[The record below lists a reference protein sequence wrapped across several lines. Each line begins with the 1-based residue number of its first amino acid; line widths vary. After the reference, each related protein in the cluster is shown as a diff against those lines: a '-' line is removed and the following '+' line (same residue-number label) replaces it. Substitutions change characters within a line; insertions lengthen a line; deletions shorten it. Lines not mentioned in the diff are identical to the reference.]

1 MTAGNGVPPRIRRA
15 VPADAPAIAAVHV
28 ASWHAAYHGLIAR
41 EHLANLDADR
51 LAGIWARRLGGAL
64 TLPGA
69 GCLVA
74 EGPDGVVAYSGF
86 VPGTDPDDADRTV
99 ADLETFYS
107 LPGVWGTGVNRRL
120 WEETLAAMTAGGTG
134 HGVLWV
140 LEGNARARRFYTAT
154 GWRDT
159 GAVTPTP
166 ILGGAL
172 TVPAVL
178 YRRDL

>member
-1 MTAGNGVPPRIRRA
+1 MGPVRVRRA
-15 VPADAPAIAAVHV
+15 VPADAPAIAAVNV
-28 ASWHAAYHGLIAR
+28 ASWHAAYRGLIAR
-41 EHLANLDADR
+41 EHLESLDTDR
-51 LAGIWARRLGGAL
+51 LAGIWAGRLRGHL
-64 TLPGA
+64 VRPGA

-74 EGPDGVVAYSGF
+74 EPAEGPGGIVAYAGF
-86 VPGTDPDDADRTV
+86 APAADPDDADRTV
-99 ADLETFYS
+99 TDLETFYS
-107 LPGVWGTGVNRRL
+107 LPEVWGTGVNRRL

-140 LEGNARARRFYTAT
+140 LEGNARARRFYAAA

-166 ILGGAL
+166 LLGGAL
-172 TVPAVL
+172 VVPAVL